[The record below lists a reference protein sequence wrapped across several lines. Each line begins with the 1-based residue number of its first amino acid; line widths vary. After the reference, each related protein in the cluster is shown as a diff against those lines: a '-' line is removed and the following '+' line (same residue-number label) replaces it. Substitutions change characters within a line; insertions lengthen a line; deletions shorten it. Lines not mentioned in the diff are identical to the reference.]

1 MTNVAANVVAG
12 VPLATGGVLIG
23 ALTAAEPSTA
33 VSALTGFSAA
43 GYIGEDGVTE
53 ANERST
59 DRIRAWGGDTVKVVQ
74 TEHNVT
80 YQFTFLETLNADV
93 LKAVYGDANV
103 TTTAGAAALA
113 APVVTLG
120 ATATTGG
127 TFAAGSYFWK
137 LTATNANGETIGS
150 NEVTAT
156 LALNGTQII
165 NWTAISGATGYKLY
179 RGTSAGGQDKLIT
192 TISSGA
198 TVTYTDTGAAG
209 TAATVPTSNTTGKGT
224 LHKVLINGASL
235 AHKSYVFELKDGAA
249 KIRIY
254 VPDGQ
259 ITEVGEI
266 TYSDSEVIGY
276 QVTVECFADELGV
289 KAYKF
294 LDNGIFSA

>member
-1 MTNVAANVVAG
+1 MANSAANVVAG

-33 VSALTGFSAA
+33 VSALTGFTAA

-53 ANERST
+53 TNERST

-80 YQFTFLETLNADV
+80 YQFTFLETLNAEV
-93 LKAVYGDANV
+93 LKAVYGEDNV
-103 TTTAGAAALA
+103 TTTA
-113 APVVTLG
+113 
-120 ATATTGG
+120 
-127 TFAAGSYFWK
+127 
-137 LTATNANGETIGS
+137 
-150 NEVTAT
+150 
-156 LALNGTQII
+156 
-165 NWTAISGATGYKLY
+165 
-179 RGTSAGGQDKLIT
+179 
-192 TISSGA
+192 A
-198 TVTYTDTGAAG
+198 TVST
-209 TAATVPTSNTTGKGT
+209 GT
-224 LHKVLINGASL
+224 LHEVQINSSTL
-235 AHKSYVFELKDGAA
+235 PHKSYVFEVKDGDA

-276 QVTVECFADELGV
+276 QVTVEAFADELGN

-294 LDNGIFSA
+294 LDNGIFAP

>member
-1 MTNVAANVVAG
+1 MPFLEEDMANTAANVVAG
-12 VPLATGGVLIG
+12 TPLATGGILIG
-23 ALTAAEPSTA
+23 DLTATAPTTA
-33 VSALTGFSAA
+33 VSVLTGFAAA

-93 LKAVYGDANV
+93 LKAVYGEDNV
-103 TTTAGAAALA
+103 TTTA
-113 APVVTLG
+113 
-120 ATATTGG
+120 
-127 TFAAGSYFWK
+127 
-137 LTATNANGETIGS
+137 
-150 NEVTAT
+150 
-156 LALNGTQII
+156 
-165 NWTAISGATGYKLY
+165 
-179 RGTSAGGQDKLIT
+179 
-192 TISSGA
+192 A
-198 TVTYTDTGAAG
+198 TV
-209 TAATVPTSNTTGKGT
+209 SSGT
-224 LHKVLINGASL
+224 LHEVAVNASTL
-235 AHKSYVFELKDGAA
+235 PHQSYVFEVKDGNA

-276 QVTVECFADELGV
+276 QVTVEAFADSLGN

-294 LDNGIFSA
+294 LDDGVFAP